1 MTKRTSE
8 EARMLQELLDTAA
21 DMSSYGVMSKTEM
34 ARIRALCEAPPS
46 FTPERVVAIRTTIV
60 KASQAVFATM
70 LNVSVS
76 TVQKWES
83 PAANKHPSG
92 TSAKLLQMVE
102 AKGVEALLV

>member
-1 MTKRTSE
+1 MAKRTRE
-8 EARMLQELLDTAA
+8 EARMLKELLDTAA
-21 DMSSYGVMSKTEM
+21 DMSTYGVVSKTDM
-34 ARIRALCEAPPS
+34 ARIRALCEVPPLY
-46 FTPERVVAIRTTIV
+46 TPERIVAIRTKVV

-83 PAANKHPSG
+83 PVANKRPSG
-92 TSAKLLQMVE
+92 ISAKLLQMVE

>member
-1 MTKRTSE
+1 
-8 EARMLQELLDTAA
+8 
-21 DMSSYGVMSKTEM
+21 M
-34 ARIRALCEAPPS
+34 ARIRALCEVPPAY
-46 FTPERVVAIRTTIV
+46 TPERIVAIRTTIV

-76 TVQKWES
+76 TVQKGET
-83 PAANKHPSG
+83 PVANKRTSG

>member
-1 MTKRTSE
+1 MPKKTSE
-8 EARMLQELLDTAA
+8 DARMLRELLDTAA
-21 DMSSYGVMSKTEM
+21 DLSTYGVMSKTDM
-34 ARIRALCEAPPS
+34 THIRALCEAPPTY
-46 FTPERVVAIRTTIV
+46 TPDRIVAIRTTIV
-60 KASQAVFATM
+60 KASQAVFAAM

-83 PAANKHPSG
+83 PSANKRPSG

>member
-1 MTKRTSE
+1 
-8 EARMLQELLDTAA
+8 
-21 DMSSYGVMSKTEM
+21 M
-34 ARIRALCEAPPS
+34 ARIRALCEVPPLY
-46 FTPERVVAIRTTIV
+46 TPERIVAIRTKVV

-83 PAANKHPSG
+83 PVANKRPSG
-92 TSAKLLQMVE
+92 ISAKLLQMVE

>member
-8 EARMLQELLDTAA
+8 EARMLQELLDTA
-21 DMSSYGVMSKTEM
+21 DMSSYGVMSKTDM

-70 LNVSVS
+70 LNVIVS

-92 TSAKLLQMVE
+92 TAAKLLQMVE